1 MSAKQL
7 VVDTD
12 IGTDVDDALVLLQI
26 VGSRPDYEIAITT
39 AYGDVQKRA
48 CIANSYLNLLGSSIS
63 IYPGEEKVISGKEI
77 WVSGIEGN
85 LHEEFI
91 TDKIRKVNA
100 VDYILSSSSD
110 PKIETEIL
118 AIAPITNIAHVV
130 DRSSDASRHIKNL
143 YVMAGRFAEGKC
155 EHNIVSDIVAAQR
168 VFRSNLNM
176 SVVGIEITSRLKM
189 NVREFEFLNDLGS
202 AARLL
207 FSEIVQWANFWN
219 RDWIVPH
226 DSIAYLLKSNPE
238 LFQFSSYGDI
248 EVRNEG
254 HTTFCEN
261 PLGTKRIVQDMD
273 VERVRLLITS
283 SIEGVKFS
291 S

>member
-77 WVSGIEGN
+77 WVSGNEGN

-91 TDKIRKVNA
+91 TDKIRKVSA